1 MTTAGWAACL
11 DSFADHLEHQ
21 RAVLAA
27 GTPERITA
35 FQPQDGL
42 GPLPLSLAVRARQ
55 LQAQNDALTEELQV
69 QLARTASALAE
80 LQQPTERPR
89 PSYVDSRC

>member
-1 MTTAGWAACL
+1 MRSPQLRPVAAAL
-11 DSFADHLEHQ
+11 VA
-21 RAVLAA
+21 AV
-27 GTPERITA
+27 T
-35 FQPQDGL
+35 
-42 GPLPLSLAVRARQ
+42 LPLSLAVRARQ
-55 LQAQNDALTEELQV
+55 LQAQNDALTEELRV